1 MELASSAG
9 QIEAG
14 GFFCQQGALGGVSAW
29 PGLQGAIWNGAMSN
43 VANLCKRYKMVS
55 TTGTDKY
62 ITKIA
67 KIDK

>member
-1 MELASSAG
+1 MYLFGLDST
-9 QIEAG
+9 
-14 GFFCQQGALGGVSAW
+14 QGVDLEWGISLVIS
-29 PGLQGAIWNGAMSN
+29 
-43 VANLCKRYKMVS
+43 ANLCKEYKMVS